1 MFYLKHRFVVWWITL
16 IIILAGSILP
26 SIHGHQIESNNGQAI
41 TLELCTPSGEMT
53 SYTFTLD
60 SSDSHPHHDLA
71 HCLFCMLPGSI
82 DVFAINTPTAFQ
94 RDGYTIKIAT
104 LFPPQLYVPGE
115 LEYWHPHH
123 ALDPPPFV

>member
-1 MFYLKHRFVVWWITL
+1 
-16 IIILAGSILP
+16 
-26 SIHGHQIESNNGQAI
+26 
-41 TLELCTPSGEMT
+41 MT

-71 HCLFCMLPGSI
+71 HCLFCMLPSSI

-94 RDGYTIKIAT
+94 RDGYPIKIAT